1 MVLKRQVVSLWS
13 KLGASPNTVHL
24 MGFGKSIRNLIRRT
38 PSPACGPKPML
49 FTARRFPFGGR
60 RPVPRRLVQTPARAT
75 LSPKGERAEFSQT
88 PFSPAAGHPSERG
101 FST

>member
-1 MVLKRQVVSLWS
+1 
-13 KLGASPNTVHL
+13 
-24 MGFGKSIRNLIRRT
+24 
-38 PSPACGPKPML
+38 ML